1 MAKFDFFTTPDPEKK
16 GRKKFIAKVVGSGD
30 MDIEEIARLAAHYT
44 RANRGVILMAWD
56 TILERILEALK
67 EGKRVHLDGLG
78 YLTITATSH
87 LVDKPNEIRA
97 ESVHYKG
104 VHFRADKSCNR
115 SLRTTRFER
124 MHARHS
130 VKTDNNKVVDFLKT
144 HFQTN
149 EYITRKELVHTCT
162 LSPTSANRILK
173 QLVEEDFLKHP
184 GARNSAFYFQGDK
197 LKAEQASLL

>member
-16 GRKKFIAKVVGSGD
+16 GRKKFIAKVVSNGE

-56 TILERILEALK
+56 TILERILGALK

-78 YLTITATSH
+78 YLTLTATSQ
-87 LVDKPNEIRA
+87 LTDKPDEIRA

-104 VHFRADKSCNR
+104 VNFRADKSCNR

-124 MHARHS
+124 THARHS
-130 VKTDNNKVVDFLKT
+130 AKTDSDKVVDFLRT

-149 EYITRKELVHTCT
+149 EYITRKELVYACT

-173 QLVEEDFLKHP
+173 QLVEEGFLKHP
-184 GARNSAFYFQGDK
+184 GARNSAFYFRGEK
-197 LKAEQASLL
+197 LKTEQASLL